1 MKKTFYITTTLPYV
15 NAQAHVGH
23 ALEFV
28 RADSIARF
36 KRLQGFEV
44 FFNTGTDEHGSKVYT
59 KARELGVDT
68 QNYVD
73 EYATKFKEV
82 HALLGISYTSFCR
95 TTDPHHRLVA
105 QEFWRRCK
113 AQGDIY
119 KKSYTTKYCVGCEL
133 ERTESELVNGKCP
146 LHQDRELELISE
158 ENYFFRYSRFAEP
171 LLKFYE
177 STPDFVI
184 PAQRQREI
192 VEFTKRG
199 LQDFS
204 ISRLK
209 AKMPWGVSVPD
220 DEDHVMYVWF
230 DALTSYIDV
239 IGWPDDTATFEKWS
253 PMVQYCGKDNLR
265 QQSSMWQAMLLSAG
279 LPLSKHIVIDG
290 FVTAEGGVKMSKS
303 LGNAIDPL
311 DLVKVYG
318 TDALRYYLLRE
329 LATFEDSPCT
339 TDLFHRA
346 YTTGL
351 VNGLGN
357 LASRLFAMALSYGVP
372 LPAVPSFTEAS
383 RRYPNYVEALE
394 RFEVK
399 QAFDCIFELV
409 GQTDKAIQTTE
420 PFKRIK
426 TEPDNARADISAYLH
441 TLAEITALLEPF
453 LPETQAKLAQSFATG
468 TKPMLFPRIQETPRA

>member
-1 MKKTFYITTTLPYV
+1 VKKTFYITTTLPYV

-44 FFNTGTDEHGSKVYT
+44 FFNTGTDEHGTKVYT
-59 KARELGVDT
+59 KARELGLDV
-68 QNYVD
+68 QKYVD
-73 EYATKFKEV
+73 EYAEKFKEV

-95 TTDPHHRLVA
+95 TTDPRHRLVA
-105 QEFWRRCK
+105 QEFWRRSM

-119 KKSYTTKYCVGCEL
+119 KKNYTTKYCVGCEL

-171 LLKFYE
+171 LLEYYQK
-177 STPDFVI
+177 TPDFVI
-184 PAQRQREI
+184 PSERQKEI
-192 VEFTKRG
+192 IEFTKRG

-209 AKMPWGVSVPD
+209 SKMPWGVSVPD
-220 DEDHVMYVWF
+220 DKDHVMYVWF
-230 DALTSYIDV
+230 DALTSYIDA
-239 IGWPDDTATFEKWS
+239 IGWPDDLNRFEKWS

-265 QQSSMWQAMLLSAG
+265 QQSSMWQAMLLSVG
-279 LPLSKHIVIDG
+279 LPLSRHIVVDG

-303 LGNAIDPL
+303 LGNAIDPI
-311 DLVKVYG
+311 DLVKKYG
-318 TDALRYYLLRE
+318 TDAVRYYLLRE
-329 LATFEDSPCT
+329 LSTFEDSPCT
-339 TDLFHRA
+339 LDLFHRA

-357 LASRLFAMALSYGVP
+357 LASRLFAMALSYTVAI
-372 LPAVPSFTEAS
+372 PAVPSFAEVS
-383 RRYPNYVEALE
+383 KRYPQFSEALE

-399 QAFDCIFELV
+399 RAFDCVFELI

-426 TEPDNARADISAYLH
+426 TDPEGASADIVAYLH
-441 TLAEITALLEPF
+441 TLAEITALLEPL
-453 LPETQAKLAQSFATG
+453 LPETHKKLVESFTAQ
-468 TKPMLFPRIQETPRA
+468 TKPILFPRIQ